1 MPRRVIFAPRALR
14 QFNAQLAY
22 LADRNPVAGRRL
34 ISRIDAARRQLA
46 DFPRNA
52 PRAAAP
58 GARRL
63 IVAPH
68 VLTYR
73 EHGCVIEI
81 IDSVTVGRRP
91 ISRPQSQ
98 NQETNM
104 TEKSRNDDL
113 ARSTTAQRALAEL
126 FLGKSPEEW
135 RAEYAEAF
143 DWGQDI
149 GREAIEE

>member
-81 IDSVTVGRRP
+81 IDFRHGRQAP
-91 ISRPQSQ
+91 YQPS
-98 NQETNM
+98 
-104 TEKSRNDDL
+104 
-113 ARSTTAQRALAEL
+113 AE
-126 FLGKSPEEW
+126 PESEDQ
-135 RAEYAEAF
+135 Y
-143 DWGQDI
+143 DG
-149 GREAIEE
+149 EEPE

>member
-52 PRAAAP
+52 PRASAP
-58 GARRL
+58 GTRRL
-63 IVAPH
+63 IVAPY

-73 EHGCVIEI
+73 EHGSVIEI
-81 IDSVTVGRRP
+81 IDFRHGRQAP
-91 ISRPQSQ
+91 YQPS
-98 NQETNM
+98 
-104 TEKSRNDDL
+104 
-113 ARSTTAQRALAEL
+113 AA
-126 FLGKSPEEW
+126 PESGDQ
-135 RAEYAEAF
+135 Y
-143 DWGQDI
+143 DG
-149 GREAIEE
+149 EEPE

>member
-22 LADRNPVAGRRL
+22 LADRSHTAGRRL

-58 GARRL
+58 GTRRL
-63 IVAPH
+63 IVPPY

-73 EHGCVIEI
+73 EHGSLIEI
-81 IDSVTVGRRP
+81 IDFRHGRQAP
-91 ISRPQSQ
+91 YQAPH
-98 NQETNM
+98 E
-104 TEKSRNDDL
+104 L
-113 ARSTTAQRALAEL
+113 ASEDESDAEE
-126 FLGKSPEEW
+126 PE
-135 RAEYAEAF
+135 
-143 DWGQDI
+143 
-149 GREAIEE
+149 